1 MLDGV
6 NRFGTT
12 SDMVIQEVD
21 LNGEKKLLA
30 IDSKGLYLTEQSR
43 VDKKQADVN
52 RYGVDRQGIWD
63 LLEENGFATVDIF
76 EENKHRIKTVTAGK
90 SKMINP
96 LKASKRAMK

>member
-12 SDMVIQEVD
+12 SDMIIQEVE

-43 VDKKQADVN
+43 VDKKHADVN
-52 RYGVDRQGIWD
+52 RYGVTRQVFWD
-63 LLEENGFATVDIF
+63 LLEENGFETFDLF
-76 EENKHRIKTVTAGK
+76 EENKHLIKTVTAGK
-90 SKMINP
+90 AKMVNP
-96 LKASKRAMK
+96 LKASKRGMK